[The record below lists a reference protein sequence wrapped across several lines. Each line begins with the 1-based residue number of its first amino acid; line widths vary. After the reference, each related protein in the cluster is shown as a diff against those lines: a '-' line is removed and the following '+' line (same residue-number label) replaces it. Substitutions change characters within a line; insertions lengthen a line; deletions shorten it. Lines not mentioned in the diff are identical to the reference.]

1 MNNDYEVNLMN
12 KINYLFSKILSLNF
26 KLLKKS
32 KNSNS
37 CFFINDV
44 FDFYISS
51 HAQSFLKSFAF
62 GCIDSKGM
70 CLNARCIIEGL
81 ALKTMNENNNMP
93 ENAPK
98 LLKYQDYLIEM
109 KQYNKFSEILPEIF
123 TTKDMNIN
131 FETSK
136 NMYTKILGEKFSTKK
151 IDKIMKS
158 KIPFLCNPNLGY
170 FDIIE
175 KYLGEE
181 YCSYYSI
188 FSTLI
193 HPNCNLKVDHQF
205 LFTSF
210 IWIIDMLDKN
220 YLTFNCDEELFLNN
234 YLQITITNDTAQA
247 YLNSILTVCN
257 SLKKVKKTIERS
269 YGENFLS
276 DTMDGISILLY
287 EMTLDKLMGFPEQM
301 KCKFKPLIEQ
311 IASFYY
317 VFTSDDQLN
326 RYKLSKLHFEIMIKK
341 ANKEEFD
348 LSDAYEI
355 YKALCQN
362 GVNNEKFEKEFIK
375 TTGYTINEKGDLLT
389 ITSLVNNVIDLIKQD
404 EHGLTYKATSRID
417 YVESQMLSHANGY
430 MWFANTGAWGDVNN
444 IFQEIFIILA
454 NIIEMVK
461 LTYLGDYVTN
471 KNNTLKKIIKV
482 LNQARKALEQGAKEV
497 SEFNKMPQVNLEYQ

>member
-1 MNNDYEVNLMN
+1 MNNDYKVSLKN

-32 KNSNS
+32 ENCSS

-51 HAQSFLKSFAF
+51 HAQSFLKSFAY

-81 ALKTMNENNNMP
+81 ALKTMNENNDMP
-93 ENAPK
+93 ENALK

-123 TTKDMNIN
+123 TIKDMNIN

-136 NMYTKILGEKFSTKK
+136 NMYTKILGEKFSVKK

-158 KIPFLCNPNLGY
+158 KIPFLCNPNLNY
-170 FDIIE
+170 FEIIE

-193 HPNCNLKVDHQF
+193 HPNCNLKVNQQF
-205 LFTSF
+205 LLTAF
-210 IWIIDMLDKN
+210 IWIIDRLDKK
-220 YLTFNCDEELFLNN
+220 YLMLNCDEELFLNN
-234 YLQITITNDTAQA
+234 YLQITIAGDTAQA
-247 YLNSILTVCN
+247 YLNSISTVCD
-257 SLKKVKKTIERS
+257 SLKKVMKIIERS
-269 YGENFLS
+269 NVENFPS
-276 DTMDGISILLY
+276 DTMTGISILLY
-287 EMTLDKLMGFPEQM
+287 EMALDKLMGFPEQM

-362 GVNNEKFEKEFIK
+362 GVSKEKFEKEFIK

-389 ITSLVNNVIDLIKQD
+389 ITSLVNNVIELIKQD
-404 EHGLTYKATSRID
+404 EYGLTYKTTSRID

-461 LTYLGDYVTN
+461 LTYLGAN

-482 LNQARKALEQGAKEV
+482 LNQARKALEQGAKEI

>member
-1 MNNDYEVNLMN
+1 MNNDYKVSLKN

-26 KLLKKS
+26 RLLKKS
-32 KNSNS
+32 ENGNS

-51 HAQSFLKSFAF
+51 HAQSFLKSFVF

-70 CLNARCIIEGL
+70 YLNARCIIEGL
-81 ALKTMNENNNMP
+81 ALKTMNENNDMP
-93 ENAPK
+93 ENALE

-123 TTKDMNIN
+123 TIEDMNIN

-136 NMYTKILGEKFSTKK
+136 NMYTKILGEKFSVKK

-158 KIPFLCNPNLGY
+158 KIPFLCNPKLSY
-170 FDIIE
+170 FEIIE

-193 HPNCNLKVDHQF
+193 HPNCNLKVNHQF
-205 LFTSF
+205 LLTAF
-210 IWIIDMLDKN
+210 IWIIDMLDKK
-220 YLTFNCDEELFLNN
+220 YLMLNCDEELFLNN
-234 YLQITITNDTAQA
+234 YLQNTIMRDTAQA
-247 YLNSILTVCN
+247 YLKSISTVCD
-257 SLKKVKKTIERS
+257 SLKKVKNTFERS

-317 VFTSDDQLN
+317 VFTSDDWLN

-341 ANKEEFD
+341 ANNEEFD

-355 YKALCQN
+355 YKTSCQN
-362 GVNNEKFEKEFIK
+362 GVSKEKFEKEFIK

-389 ITSLVNNVIDLIKQD
+389 ITSLVNNVIELIKQD
-404 EHGLTYKATSRID
+404 EYGLTFKTTSRID

-461 LTYLGDYVTN
+461 LTYLGAN